1 MYDYIVIGA
10 GSAGCAVAS
19 RLSQNPDAMVLLLEA
34 GGPDDRQEI
43 QIPYAAWSLQGS
55 DLDWAYLTEPQPQ
68 LDGRRIA
75 WPRGKVLGGTSSINA
90 MVYMR
95 GHRRVYDGWL
105 AAGNHG
111 WGYADLLPL
120 FKRSESQARGADE
133 YHGAD
138 GPLDVA
144 DQRDANPLSCAFVDA
159 ARELGYPINDDFNG
173 AEQAGFGFYQV
184 TQRQGR
190 RWSAA
195 DAFRKPALGRQTLH
209 VITQAQATRLLFEGR
224 RASGV
229 AYIQHGQ
236 AREARASREVI
247 LCGGAINSPQLL
259 LLSGV
264 GPADELRALDIPVV
278 ADLPGVGQNLQD
290 HLDVAVAFR
299 CTEPISLGTL
309 YAAAEIEYRYFR
321 KGPLASNGPEA
332 GGFLKT
338 RPDLDAPDLQFH
350 FSPGWSVGFGT
361 HRPAGHGFSLW
372 PALVL
377 PESHGFLRLR
387 SADPHPGEG
396 RAAQVGAFELGIAQ
410 VGVAQVAI
418 AKHHAREIAA
428 VERGLAQHAMIEA
441 RRLERARP
449 EARELAVGFGDQH
462 LVQARVGHSEPH
474 QAAGAQ
480 LDPPQMCLG
489 PLRPGQVAAIQPR
502 VEQLRQRE
510 LALIERDARAAD
522 LLEQHIVGLL
532 ARKVAVE
539 QRLLGEAG
547 LVGERV
553 LLRNIRQLSRQLR
566 RRDRRSG

>member
-1 MYDYIVIGA
+1 VYDYIIVGA
-10 GSAGCAVAS
+10 GSAGCVVAG
-19 RLSQNPDAMVLLLEA
+19 RLSQNPEATVLLLEA
-34 GGPDDRQEI
+34 GGPDDRREI

-55 DLDWAYLTEPQPQ
+55 DVDWAYLTEPQPQ
-68 LDGRRIA
+68 LKGRRIA

-95 GHRRVYDGWL
+95 GHRQVYDGWL
-105 AAGNHG
+105 AAGNVG
-111 WGYADLLPL
+111 WGYVDLLPL
-120 FKRSESQARGADE
+120 FKRSEYQARGADE

-184 TQRQGR
+184 TQRQGQ

-195 DAFRKPALGRQTLH
+195 DAFLRPALGRPNLH
-209 VITQAQATRLLFEGR
+209 VATQAHATRLLFDGR
-224 RASGV
+224 RAAGV
-229 AYIQHGQ
+229 AYIQHGEEC
-236 AREARASREVI
+236 EARASREVI

-264 GPADELRALDIPVV
+264 GPADELHALGIPVI

-309 YAAAEIEYRYFR
+309 YSAAEIEYRYFR

-338 RPDLDAPDLQFH
+338 RPHLSAPDLQFH

-377 PESHGFLRLR
+377 PESRGSLRLR
-387 SADPHPGEG
+387 SADPLAPPLIQPNYL
-396 RAAQVGAFELGIAQ
+396 AAEADMAVIVQ
-410 VGVAQVAI
+410 GVKI
-418 AKHHAREIAA
+418 
-428 VERGLAQHAMIEA
+428 
-441 RRLERARP
+441 
-449 EARELAVGFGDQH
+449 ARELAATQAFAPFVG
-462 LVQARVGHSEPH
+462 E
-474 QAAGAQ
+474 
-480 LDPPQMCLG
+480 
-489 PLRPGQVAAIQPR
+489 AIQPAAAVCSDEEIR
-502 VEQLRQRE
+502 AYIRANASTVYHPAGTCKMGGDPLAVVDSQLRVYGVDGLRVADASIMPTIANGNTNAPAIMIGE
-510 LALIERDARAAD
+510 KLAEMI
-522 LLEQHIVGLL
+522 
-532 ARKVAVE
+532 
-539 QRLLGEAG
+539 
-547 LVGERV
+547 
-553 LLRNIRQLSRQLR
+553 
-566 RRDRRSG
+566 

>member
-19 RLSQNPDAMVLLLEA
+19 RLSQNPDAMVLLIEA

-120 FKRSESQARGADE
+120 FKRSERQARGADE

-159 ARELGYPINDDFNG
+159 ACELGYPINDDFNG

-195 DAFRKPALGRQTLH
+195 DAFLKPALGRQNLH

-387 SADPHPGEG
+387 SADPLAPPLIQPNYL
-396 RAAQVGAFELGIAQ
+396 AAEADIAVIVQ
-410 VGVAQVAI
+410 GVKI
-418 AKHHAREIAA
+418 
-428 VERGLAQHAMIEA
+428 
-441 RRLERARP
+441 
-449 EARELAVGFGDQH
+449 ARELAAT
-462 LVQARVGHSEPH
+462 QAFAPF
-474 QAAGAQ
+474 AGE
-480 LDPPQMCLG
+480 
-489 PLRPGQVAAIQPR
+489 AIQPAADVR
-502 VEQLRQRE
+502 SDEAIRAYIRASASTVYHPAGTCKLGSDPLAVVDSQLRVHSLEGLRVADASVMPTIVNGNTNAPAIMIGEKLAE
-510 LALIERDARAAD
+510 LIA
-522 LLEQHIVGLL
+522 
-532 ARKVAVE
+532 
-539 QRLLGEAG
+539 
-547 LVGERV
+547 
-553 LLRNIRQLSRQLR
+553 
-566 RRDRRSG
+566 

>member
-1 MYDYIVIGA
+1 VYDYIVIGA
-10 GSAGCAVAS
+10 GSAGCVVAS
-19 RLSQNPDAMVLLLEA
+19 RLSENPDTTVLLLEA

-55 DLDWAYLTEPQPQ
+55 DVDWAYLTEPQAQ
-68 LDGRRIA
+68 LGGRRIA

-95 GHRRVYDGWL
+95 GHRQLYDSWL
-105 AAGNHG
+105 AAGNAG
-111 WGYADLLPL
+111 WGYADVLAL
-120 FKRSESQARGADE
+120 FKCSERQARGADE

-159 ARELGYPINDDFNG
+159 ARELGLPINDDFNG

-195 DAFRKPALGRQTLH
+195 DAFLKPAMLRPNLNVATH
-209 VITQAQATRLLFEGR
+209 AQAARLLFTGR
-224 RASGV
+224 RVDGV
-229 AYIQHGQ
+229 AYIQHGE

-259 LLSGV
+259 LLSGI
-264 GPADELRALDIPVV
+264 GPADDLRALDIPVI

-290 HLDVAVAFR
+290 HLDVAVAYH

-338 RPDLDAPDLQFH
+338 RPHLSAPDLQFH

-361 HRPAGHGFSLW
+361 HRPAGHGFSIW

-377 PESHGFLRLR
+377 PESCGFLQLR
-387 SADPHPGEG
+387 SADP
-396 RAAQVGAFELGIAQ
+396 
-410 VGVAQVAI
+410 
-418 AKHHAREIAA
+418 
-428 VERGLAQHAMIEA
+428 LAQPLIQPNYLASEA
-441 RRLERARP
+441 DMAVLVQGVKI
-449 EARELAVGFGDQH
+449 ARELAST
-462 LVQARVGHSEPH
+462 QAFAPFIGE
-474 QAAGAQ
+474 
-480 LDPPQMCLG
+480 
-489 PLRPGQVAAIQPR
+489 AIQPSAAVR
-502 VEQLRQRE
+502 SDEEIRAYIRASASTVYHPAGTCKMGSDPLAVVDSQLRVYGVEGLRVADASIMPTLINGNTNAPAIMIGEKLAE
-510 LALIERDARAAD
+510 LMA
-522 LLEQHIVGLL
+522 
-532 ARKVAVE
+532 
-539 QRLLGEAG
+539 
-547 LVGERV
+547 
-553 LLRNIRQLSRQLR
+553 
-566 RRDRRSG
+566 